1 MSADESA
8 EWDGE
13 ETKNSASDE
22 EAETAGGAGEAK
34 RLLTVTAGEMEGSG
48 AKDSPG
54 GAVASG
60 GITTDVT
67 SEDVDTTGPVGRNGA
82 ENRER
87 KNVSGWRENPA
98 DESSGV
104 GTTEGG
110 PKASGLAG
118 NPRGGCH
125 GVGGGVELLQGINTP
140 GVEELPQGDEN
151 PGVTT

>member
-67 SEDVDTTGPVGRNGA
+67 SEDVDTTGPGGRNGA

-87 KNVSGWRENPA
+87 KNVSGWR
-98 DESSGV
+98 
-104 GTTEGG
+104 
-110 PKASGLAG
+110 
-118 NPRGGCH
+118 
-125 GVGGGVELLQGINTP
+125 
-140 GVEELPQGDEN
+140 
-151 PGVTT
+151 